1 MLDPKYLSTKNLTQR
16 DACIR
21 LFIAIRFMT
30 TKYGQAHSSLMGD
43 WFPSGAFLPGNTHGE
58 THQETHPPR
67 KEEDLHA
74 LSWKPFRMFADKTK
88 LVIGQYEHVGQHKNK
103 LMCLQ
108 KDTNIWK
115 DKHQTVQRSYLW
127 K

>member
-1 MLDPKYLSTKNLTQR
+1 
-16 DACIR
+16 
-21 LFIAIRFMT
+21 MT
-30 TKYGQAHSSLMGD
+30 TKYGRAHSSLMGD
-43 WFPSGAFLPGNTHGE
+43 WFTSGAFLPGNTHGA
-58 THQETHPPR
+58 PR

-74 LSWKPFRMFADKTK
+74 LSWKPFRMFADETK
-88 LVIGQYEHVGQHKNK
+88 LVIGQYEHLGQHKNK
-103 LMCLQ
+103 LTYLQ